1 MGSGRHQSSLHSEF
15 PQPPA
20 GRARAALALLI
31 PIAWISERVN
41 GGSLRAAEWA
51 RAKIDELSR

>member
-1 MGSGRHQSSLHSEF
+1 MRRTLAAWGRWSAVIALW
-15 PQPPA
+15 
-20 GRARAALALLI
+20 AALALLI